1 MNYYHICTEG
11 SKENVL
17 FREEDD
23 YISAMNYIAITCI
36 EHKMNLLAFC
46 VMSNHFHFIVRS
58 EFFAAKKFMISIKR
72 RCSMKHWFKYGENKL
87 LDRAQHPI
95 CIKEI
100 TDMDYLKS
108 AIAYV
113 LRNPFSATGELM
125 WTYPWSSI
133 GTYFNEMKSGSDSKP
148 LINNSKRQNARILH
162 SKFTI
167 KDSLICTCAGG
178 YIDPKKYVAYQQVES
193 IFVTPKSL
201 FYFLNKDKDKDKEM
215 EIGLTSL
222 NKKFVISDNK
232 ILNVLPSIIYNNF
245 GVSELDVL
253 DMKQRLSLIGKLK
266 QMFNSS
272 DKQIGR
278 ILQINPDMLK
288 IR

>member
-1 MNYYHICTEG
+1 
-11 SKENVL
+11 
-17 FREEDD
+17 
-23 YISAMNYIAITCI
+23 
-36 EHKMNLLAFC
+36 
-46 VMSNHFHFIVRS
+46 
-58 EFFAAKKFMISIKR
+58 
-72 RCSMKHWFKYGENKL
+72 MKHWFKYGENKL

-148 LINNSKRQNARILH
+148 LINNSKRRNARILH

-201 FYFLNKDKDKDKEM
+201 FYFLNKDKDKEM

-253 DMKQRLSLIGKLK
+253 NMKQRLSLIGKLK